1 MQPDIQ
7 TTIGNVLAPLPIKER
22 LWALA
27 YSIVTDNPGA
37 VLPIKALVS
46 MAALMAGQLS
56 AGQRAEIARHM
67 HREADALAGRLH

>member
-7 TTIGNVLAPLPIKER
+7 TTITNVLAPLPVKER

-27 YSIVTDNPGA
+27 CSLVDDNPGA

-46 MAALMAGQLS
+46 MAALAGHLS
-56 AGQRAEIARHM
+56 AGQRAEIEWHM
-67 HREADALAGRLH
+67 HREADALAGQLH

>member
-7 TTIGNVLAPLPIKER
+7 TTITNVLAPLPLKER

-27 YSIVTDNPGA
+27 CSIVADNPGA
-37 VLPIKALVS
+37 VLPIKTLVS

-56 AGQRAEIARHM
+56 AGQRAEIAWHM
-67 HREADALAGRLH
+67 HREADALAGQLH

>member
-7 TTIGNVLAPLPIKER
+7 TTITNVLAPLPIKER

-27 YSIVTDNPGA
+27 CTIVADSPGA
-37 VLPIKALVS
+37 VMPIKTLVS

-56 AGQRAEIARHM
+56 ASQRAEIVWHM
-67 HREADALAGRLH
+67 HREADALTGQIH